1 VLTRFDPI
9 TYAVY
14 PMRSAVFSHPNVSPR
29 ASAALS
35 PGVTWDGWA
44 VPVGVSLGIV
54 AVMGAALPGM
64 AIAHFQRTE

>member
-14 PMRSAVFSHPNVSPR
+14 RMRHAVFAQLSISPA

-35 PGVTWDGWA
+35 PPVTWAGRA

-54 AVMGAALPGM
+54 AMMGVALLGM
-64 AIAHFQRTE
+64 AIAEFQRKE

>member
-14 PMRSAVFSHPNVSPR
+14 PMRSAVFSHPNVSPA

-44 VPVGVSLGIV
+44 VPMGVSLGIV